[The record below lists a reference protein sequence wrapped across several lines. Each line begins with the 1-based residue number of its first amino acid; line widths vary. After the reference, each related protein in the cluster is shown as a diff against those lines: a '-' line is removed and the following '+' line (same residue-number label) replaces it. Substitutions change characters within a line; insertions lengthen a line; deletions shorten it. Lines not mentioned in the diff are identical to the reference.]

1 VGRYHITP
9 LIGESQDHPSWDSN
23 GSRNYLGFGVSIL
36 VFHFIYSLFCESLD
50 RCKSGLFGKLP
61 VLNSL
66 FETGG
71 IRTARQAKVAIE
83 GQTD

>member
-1 VGRYHITP
+1 MGRYHITP
-9 LIGESQDHPSWDSN
+9 LVGEFQDHPSWDSN
-23 GSRNYLGFGVSIL
+23 GSRNHLGFGVSIL

-50 RCKSGLFGKLP
+50 RCKSGLFVRLP
-61 VLNSL
+61 VNGL

-71 IRTARQAKVAIE
+71 IRTARQVKVEIE